1 MEKQIDK
8 KTHRL
13 ALAGQLCGATLLLT
27 LLSIPLPS
35 GYGYVNLGDAGV
47 FLCAALL
54 PGGLGALAA
63 GVGAALADLI
73 LGWAMYAP
81 VTLLVKGLTA
91 LLAGLALRR
100 AKRAAIPLSLLCC
113 LMVPLGYFLYET
125 ILLTA
130 PVAAVNVLPNT
141 LQAAIGA
148 CLGTLVGRHLT
159 KLIKRKD

>member
-1 MEKQIDK
+1 MENKNDK
-8 KTHRL
+8 KTKRL

-47 FLCAALL
+47 YLCALLL

-81 VTLLVKGLTA
+81 VTLLIKGLTA

-100 AKRAAIPLSLLCC
+100 AKKAGLPLSLLCC
-113 LMVPLGYFLYET
+113 LLVPLGYFLYET

-130 PVAAVNVLPNT
+130 PVAAVNVLPNA

-148 CLGTLVGRHLT
+148 ALGTLVGRHLQA
-159 KLIKRKD
+159 LIKRK

>member
-1 MEKQIDK
+1 MENKNDK
-8 KTHRL
+8 KTKRL

-47 FLCAALL
+47 FLCACLL

-73 LGWAMYAP
+73 LGWAVYAP
-81 VTLLVKGLTA
+81 VTLLIKGLTA
-91 LLAGLALRR
+91 LLAGLAFRR
-100 AKRAAIPLSLLCC
+100 AIPLALLCC
-113 LMVPLGYFLYET
+113 LLVPLGYFLYET

-130 PVAAVNVLPNT
+130 PVAAVNILPNA
-141 LQAAIGA
+141 LQAVIGA
-148 CLGTLVGRHLT
+148 ALGTLVGRHLQKLLT
-159 KLIKRKD
+159 KKKVS

>member
-1 MEKQIDK
+1 MERNLDR
-8 KTHRL
+8 KTKRL

-47 FLCAALL
+47 FLCACLL

-100 AKRAAIPLSLLCC
+100 AKKAGLPLSLLCC
-113 LMVPLGYFLYET
+113 LLVPLGYFLYET

-130 PVAAVNVLPNT
+130 PVAAVNVLPNA

-148 CLGTLVGRHLT
+148 VLGTFVSKQL
-159 KLIKRKD
+159 KAIIIRKD